1 MIPPPPRHPLQRLQV
16 SDGLLVTAERWQV
29 AHQYHRQ
36 RQNLHFQ
43 AFHQG
48 GIVSGLEVGPTEAP
62 AQVANAYRDGRWL
75 QVQPGVAI
83 DAQGNPIVVPQ
94 PITYRIAAQP
104 TTEAVLVY
112 LVLKFVDPD
121 QLEPRTGTHVVSETF
136 RLEEK
141 NSPPVEGEIE
151 LCRLLLPPGDAPI
164 TLPRNGFTP
173 VAHELDW
180 RYRPLAQVRPLG
192 DLTLGYLT
200 LAPQAKLDLEASLQG
215 LVATLPG
222 LYPKLRGEV
231 RSVPLCLRQG
241 LALTAADLQGYD
253 LLHLTYADAQGLTEE
268 EIDLLRVFEAE
279 GGTLLIEVLPAGTA
293 LEEIFH
299 VWADVIKV
307 LSNATGMADAA
318 MFATLCSEQAELE
331 RCLALELA
339 QSLPALATWVGPR
352 LTPGNLSPGNL
363 SPGNLSPGNLSPGDP
378 SPIEIPLGDWPL
390 TGRLTDQHPLRQQPF
405 AFSQSF
411 LIHNQPLA
419 LFNWG
424 GVVAVVGDLTGTWG
438 GPKRQ
443 FMPRD
448 SLRSAQELGIN
459 LLHLVWQ
466 RRQWAVSTL
475 PDFGTE
481 PAPRLENIYERLG

>member
-1 MIPPPPRHPLQRLQV
+1 MIPPPHRHPLQRLQV

-62 AQVANAYRDGRWL
+62 AQVANLYRDGRWL
-75 QVQPGVAI
+75 QVQPGVAM
-83 DAQGNPIVVPQ
+83 DDQGNPIVVPH
-94 PITYRIAAQP
+94 PITYHIAAQP
-104 TTEAVLVY
+104 TTEPMLVY

-121 QLEPRTGTHVVSETF
+121 QLEARPGTHVVQETF

-141 NSPPVEGEIE
+141 NAPPEDLEIE
-151 LCRLLLPPGDAPI
+151 LCRLVLLPGDNPI
-164 TLPRNGFTP
+164 TLPRNGFAP
-173 VAHELDW
+173 LAHELDW
-180 RYRPLAQVRPLG
+180 RYRPLAQRRPLG

-200 LAPQAKLDLEASLQG
+200 LAPQAKLDLEDALQR
-215 LVATLPG
+215 LVAALPG
-222 LYPKLRGEV
+222 LYPNLRGT
-231 RSVPLCLRQG
+231 VPPTPLSLRQG
-241 LALTAADLQGYD
+241 LALTPADLQTYD

-268 EIDLLRVFEAE
+268 EMDLLRVFEAE
-279 GGTLLIEVLPAGTA
+279 GGTLLIEVIPTGTA
-293 LEEIFH
+293 LEEIFQ

-307 LSNATGMADAA
+307 LSNATGLADAT

-352 LTPGNLSPGNL
+352 LTPGDP
-363 SPGNLSPGNLSPGDP
+363 SPGDLP
-378 SPIEIPLGDWPL
+378 PGDWPL
-390 TGRLTDQHPLRQQPF
+390 TGRLTDQHPLRHQPF

-424 GVVAVVGDLTGTWG
+424 GVVVVVGDLTGTWG
-438 GPKRQ
+438 GPKHQ

-466 RRQWAVSTL
+466 RRQWAIAPPPEL
-475 PDFGTE
+475 GTN
-481 PAPRLENIYERLG
+481 PPPRLENIYERLG

>member
-48 GIVSGLEVGPTEAP
+48 GIVSGLGVCPTEAP
-62 AQVANAYRDGRWL
+62 AQVANMYRDGRWL
-75 QVQPGVAI
+75 QVQPGIAM
-83 DAQGNPIVVPQ
+83 DDQGNPIVVPQ

-104 TTEAVLVY
+104 TTEPMLVY

-121 QLEPRTGTHVVSETF
+121 QLEPRTGTHVVQETF

-141 NSPPVEGEIE
+141 VAPPDGLEIE
-151 LCRLLLPPGDAPI
+151 LCRLVLQPGDRPI

-173 VAHELDW
+173 AANELDW
-180 RYRPLAQVRPLG
+180 RYRPLAQRRPLG
-192 DLTLGYLT
+192 DITLGYLT
-200 LAPQAKLDLEASLQG
+200 LTPQARPDLEDALQR
-215 LVATLPG
+215 LMTAMPG
-222 LYPKLRGEV
+222 LWPNLRGKV
-231 RSVPLCLRQG
+231 NPMPLCLRQG
-241 LALTAADLQGYD
+241 LALTSIDLQAYD
-253 LLHLTYADAQGLTEE
+253 LLHLTYAEAQALTQE

-279 GGTLLIEVLPAGTA
+279 GGTLLIEVAPARTT
-293 LEEIFH
+293 LEEIFQ

-307 LSNATGMADAA
+307 LSNSVGVVDTTMG
-318 MFATLCSEQAELE
+318 ATLGSEQAELE
-331 RCLALELA
+331 RCLAVELA
-339 QSLPALATWVGPR
+339 HSLPALATWVGQP
-352 LTPGNLSPGNL
+352 LPTVPASPG
-363 SPGNLSPGNLSPGDP
+363 
-378 SPIEIPLGDWPL
+378 EVIPGDWPL
-390 TGRLTDQHPLRQQPF
+390 AGRLTDRHPLRQQPF
-405 AFSQSF
+405 TFSQSL

-424 GVVAVVGDLTGTWG
+424 GVVVAVGDLTGLWG
-438 GPKRQ
+438 GPKTQ

-459 LLHLVWQ
+459 LLHLAWQ
-466 RRQWAVSTL
+466 RRQWAITTL
-475 PDFGTE
+475 PETSPG
-481 PAPRLENIYERLG
+481 PPPRLENIYERLG

>member
-48 GIVSGLEVGPTEAP
+48 GIVSGLGVCPTEAP

-75 QVQPGVAI
+75 QVQPGVAM

-104 TTEAVLVY
+104 TTEPVLVY

-121 QLEPRTGTHVVSETF
+121 QLEPRTGTHVVQETF

-141 NSPPVEGEIE
+141 VAPPEGLEIE
-151 LCRLLLPPGDAPI
+151 LCRLVLRPGDGPI

-173 VAHELDW
+173 VANELDW
-180 RYRPLAQVRPLG
+180 RYRSLAQVRPLG

-200 LAPQAKLDLEASLQG
+200 LSPQAKVNLENALQR
-215 LVATLPG
+215 LATALPG
-222 LYPKLRGEV
+222 LYPSLRGTV
-231 RSVPLCLRQG
+231 RLGPLGLRQG
-241 LALTAADLQGYD
+241 LALSAADLQAYD
-253 LLHLTYADAQGLTEE
+253 LLHLTYADAQALQPE
-268 EIDLLRVFEAE
+268 EIDLLHTFENE
-279 GGTLLIEVLPAGTA
+279 GGTLLIEMSPTGTA
-293 LEEIFH
+293 LEEIFQ
-299 VWADVIKV
+299 VWTDVIKV
-307 LSNATGMADAA
+307 LSNSATVADIA

-331 RCLALELA
+331 DCLALEMA
-339 QSLPALATWVGPR
+339 QQLPALARWVGEP
-352 LTPGNLSPGNL
+352 LSQAEGFRP
-363 SPGNLSPGNLSPGDP
+363 DETP
-378 SPIEIPLGDWPL
+378 SPETPSPETPSAGGQPTWPL
-390 TGRLTDQHPLRQQPF
+390 AGRLTEQHPLRQQPF
-405 AFSQSF
+405 TFSHSL

-424 GVVAVVGDLTGTWG
+424 GVVVVIGDLTSLWG
-438 GPKRQ
+438 GPKTQ

-448 SLRSAQELGIN
+448 GLRSAQELGVN
-459 LLHLVWQ
+459 LLHLAWQ
-466 RRQWAVSTL
+466 RRQWAMAMW
-475 PDFGTE
+475 PE
-481 PAPRLENIYERLG
+481 PSPTPNSSLEKIYERLG